1 MSATRLSG
9 LVAIVLLCGIVTAGA
24 ATRAPGSIEP
34 AAAAPSS
41 QETAKPAESA
51 QAAKPRARPTR
62 APPAAAATAD
72 STCCRRRSI
81 GSSRA
86 TAATGPVP

>member
-62 APPAAAATAD
+62 RCGYRRFYLLPPPQYWFKPRYR
-72 STCCRRRSI
+72 CYRSR
-81 GSSRA
+81 S
-86 TAATGPVP
+86 